1 MVRILKLTILGLIAA
16 ATLAAL
22 GIFFTIMHDKAAN
35 PYVAYWETH
44 FHQPTRPFLAKALKT
59 IPRANHAQQALI
71 LAADVAQND
80 LSLVLEKG
88 YALTLVD
95 QGLIYYDLF
104 LPKGGEKSFILKDLD
119 DPALPQVSLV
129 MASFILP
136 FYAPSAFQQAWQTLD
151 GHLSKG
157 GYFIGTFLGPRT
169 TLFGAPKKDTMTYL
183 TKDDVEGLFQGYEI
197 LLWEARLIPWENPKG
212 VEERIEVLARKLS

>member
-1 MVRILKLTILGLIAA
+1 M
-16 ATLAAL
+16 
-22 GIFFTIMHDKAAN
+22 
-35 PYVAYWETH
+35 
-44 FHQPTRPFLAKALKT
+44 
-59 IPRANHAQQALI
+59 
-71 LAADVAQND
+71 
-80 LSLVLEKG
+80 
-88 YALTLVD
+88 D

-197 LLWEARLIPWENPKG
+197 LLWEARPIPWENPKG